1 MPLFGHNV
9 DIFAFACNFTMEY
22 FNDFTLSEYITI
34 VFSINDNIHIIETGL
49 KARDEPSSK
58 LLTYLNDIKEEI
70 ANQNYFDAISKNFY
84 LILIQKLILK
94 FQKKTKRKKGYNS

>member
-22 FNDFTLSEYITI
+22 FNDFTLSEYMTI

-49 KARDEPSSK
+49 KARDEFPSSK

-70 ANQNYFDAISKNFY
+70 ANQNYFDA
-84 LILIQKLILK
+84 
-94 FQKKTKRKKGYNS
+94 FQKFLSDIDTKADIEIPEKDEKKKRI